1 MKLTRFMQLGDPF
14 MWFLAMAL
22 AAGLAA
28 CGSDDDGD
36 DLVQTTAP
44 RTFMSGDQ
52 ENPPVI
58 TGAVGT
64 GTLILETPSRL
75 IGGSVSLDGMTATA
89 AHIHQGAVGVNG
101 PIIVNLVETT
111 PGTWSVPA
119 GSMLTES
126 QAAAFTAGEL
136 YFNAHTTANPNGEIR
151 GQIGR
156 DVLISRMSPA
166 QEVPPPPVS
175 TASGIGRLIL
185 DPATRKFTAS
195 VTVSGMV
202 ATAAHIHSAAAG
214 TNGPI
219 IFPLTETAA
228 GSGVWVSAPD
238 ATLSEAQLTLLREGG
253 LYFNAHSAAFPNG
266 EIRGQIARE
275 VGVARLSGAEEVPP
289 TASVATGTATL
300 VIDPRTRVA
309 SGSLTVSGL
318 IANAAHVHI
327 GAVGV
332 SGPIIVPLTGTGG
345 IVWSVPPGS
354 TLTAEQFKAFKQ
366 GGLYFNAHTTLFP
379 NGEIR
384 GQIR

>member
-1 MKLTRFMQLGDPF
+1 MKLTRFMPLGDPF

-22 AAGLAA
+22 GLGLAA

-36 DLVQTTAP
+36 HVIQTTAP

-52 ENPPVI
+52 EVPPVV

-64 GTLILETPSRL
+64 GTLVLETPSRL
-75 IGGSVSLDGMTATA
+75 IGGSVTLDGMTATA

-101 PIIVNLVETT
+101 PIIVNLVETA

-126 QAAAFTAGEL
+126 QAAALAAGEL
-136 YFNAHTTANPNGEIR
+136 YFNAHTAANPNGEIR

-166 QEVPPPPVS
+166 QEVPPPVS
-175 TASGIGRLIL
+175 TATGMGRLIL
-185 DPATRKFTAS
+185 DPTTRRFSAS

-202 ATAAHIHSAAAG
+202 ATAAHIHSGGAG
-214 TNGPI
+214 INGPI

-228 GSGVWVSAPD
+228 GSGVWVAAAD

-275 VGVARLSGAEEVPP
+275 VGIARLSGAEEVPP
-289 TASVATGTATL
+289 TPSTATGTATL

-309 SGSLTVSGL
+309 SGSLMLSGL
-318 IANAAHVHI
+318 TANAAHVHI

-332 SGPIIVPLTGTGG
+332 NGPIIVPLTGTGG

-354 TLTAEQFKAFKQ
+354 TLTADQFRAFKQ